1 MSLLDNKNDIIEKLL
16 EDYMTEIKTQLK
28 SEIFQQ
34 VMDNYNDLRNR
45 YEVAQ
50 MQIDMLKQHIK
61 RLEDGVT
68 QIRLD
73 KYDDDT
79 QVFLHIPSDLITDIS
94 IFKHEL
100 Y

>member
-34 VMDNYNDLRNR
+34 V
-45 YEVAQ
+45 EVAQ
-50 MQIDMLKQHIK
+50 SQIDILKQHIK

-73 KYDDDT
+73 KYDDNT
-79 QVFLHIPSDLITDIS
+79 KVFLHIPSDLITDIS
-94 IFKHEL
+94 VFKHEL

>member
-16 EDYMTEIKTQLK
+16 EDYMTEIKTRLK
-28 SEIFQQ
+28 LEIDQQ

-73 KYDDDT
+73 KYDDT
-79 QVFLHIPSDLITDIS
+79 QVFLHIPSNLITDIN